1 MRENRLSMQW
11 PWNKIVL
18 RSPQNKKM
26 KYDFN
31 KITLM
36 QQEAMKIKGGIY
48 HDVTMDRIEGESH
61 HEYPTYTT
69 HKDWRD
75 WWNKKR
81 MTLIRLK

>member
-18 RSPQNKKM
+18 RSPLNKKM

-48 HDVTMDRIEGESH
+48 HDVTMDRIEGEWH
-61 HEYPTYTT
+61 HEYPTS
-69 HKDWRD
+69 
-75 WWNKKR
+75 
-81 MTLIRLK
+81 RLTKTGRLVE